1 MRIYDIIITLI
12 HHFNEAYSC
21 GDSNNTTN
29 GTDNSILRVIWITFW
44 IHKFKDFVIKFII
57 NIRGAVP

>member
-1 MRIYDIIITLI
+1 MHGYILLEKKT
-12 HHFNEAYSC
+12 HFEK
-21 GDSNNTTN
+21 TVEN